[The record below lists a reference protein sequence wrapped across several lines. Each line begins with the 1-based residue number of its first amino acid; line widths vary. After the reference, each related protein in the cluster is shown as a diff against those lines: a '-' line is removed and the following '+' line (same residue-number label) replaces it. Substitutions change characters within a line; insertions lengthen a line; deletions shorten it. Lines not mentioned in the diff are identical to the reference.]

1 MNKLAINS
9 YAKVNLFLSVKNK
22 RPDGYH
28 SIESLFERIS
38 LCDRIKLEKRS
49 DKRIV
54 LRCSDPGLPSGKNN
68 LAVKAALLLSGR
80 YGIKKGVTIDL
91 LKRIPTG
98 AGMGGGSSNA
108 AAVLSGLNKLWNL
121 DLSQRQLGGL
131 AAKIGSDVP
140 FFVYNCS
147 FALCEGR
154 GDLIRPLPLLSK
166 RRLWHVIVVPK
177 VHVSTPLIYK
187 HWDKLRANKKISAS
201 VLTRPASDA
210 KLILL
215 ALNRQRPDFGSSGLF
230 NSLEA
235 VTIGLYP
242 QVQDAKQALAASG
255 IKTILMT
262 GSGSAVFGIVSS
274 RKEAL
279 AFSKQLKAQN
289 RFWSIFVAST
299 V

>member
-1 MNKLAINS
+1 VNKLAINS

-28 SIESLFERIS
+28 TIESIFERIS
-38 LCDRIKLEKRS
+38 LCDRINIEKRS

-68 LAVKAALLLSGR
+68 LAVKAALLLSRR
-80 YGIKKGVTIDL
+80 YGITKGVTIDL

-108 AAVLSGLNKLWNL
+108 AAVLSGLNKLW
-121 DLSQRQLGGL
+121 DLGLSEKQLVHL
-131 AAKIGSDVP
+131 AAEIGSDVP

-147 FALCEGR
+147 FALVKGR
-154 GDLIRPLPLLSK
+154 GDLIKPLPVPPK
-166 RRLWHVIVVPK
+166 VRLWHVIVVPK
-177 VHVSTPLIYK
+177 IQVSTPLIYK
-187 HWDKLRANKKISAS
+187 HWDKLDSSKKISVS
-201 VLTRPASDA
+201 MLTRPASDA

-215 ALNRQRPDFGSSGLF
+215 ALNRQGPDFGLSGLF

-235 VTIGLYP
+235 VTMGLYP
-242 QVQDAKQALAASG
+242 RVLAAKQAFSGLG

-274 RKEAL
+274 RKEAA
-279 AFSKQLKAQN
+279 AFSKKLKAQN
-289 RFWSIFVAST
+289 RFWRIFVAST